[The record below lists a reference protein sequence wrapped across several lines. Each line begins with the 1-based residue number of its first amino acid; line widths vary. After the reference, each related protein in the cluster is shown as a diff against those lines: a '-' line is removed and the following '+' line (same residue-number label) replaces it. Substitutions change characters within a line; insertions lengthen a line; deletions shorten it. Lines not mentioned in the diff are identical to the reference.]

1 MLMICS
7 FGCRKFR
14 HAVVKVH
21 ELLQNPPLE
30 SPCIVSET
38 LPSPDAVRSE
48 LVPTLLADVTLS
60 QPPPVSQPKE
70 PIPSILQVPT
80 PLHLLIVDDNEI
92 NLKVCRSFN
101 LYLMWY

>member
-1 MLMICS
+1 MLIFCS

-14 HAVVKVH
+14 HAVAKVN

-38 LPSPDAVRSE
+38 LPSPEEVRPE
-48 LVPTLLADVTLS
+48 LAPTLLADVTLS
-60 QPPPVSQPKE
+60 QPPESAFQGKE
-70 PIPSILQVPT
+70 PIPSILEVPT

-92 NLKVCRSFN
+92 NLKV
-101 LYLMWY
+101 